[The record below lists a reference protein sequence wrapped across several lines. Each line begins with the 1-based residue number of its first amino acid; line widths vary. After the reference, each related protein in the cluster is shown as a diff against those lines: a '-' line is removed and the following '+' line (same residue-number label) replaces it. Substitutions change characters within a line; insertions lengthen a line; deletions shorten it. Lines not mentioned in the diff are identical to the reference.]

1 MNKLTDEQATQAEK
15 IIDDY
20 NKKYKES
27 IRNIA
32 KHRVPCNGE
41 DSTII
46 AGRELNVEDNEIIFP
61 PYGQGFKT
69 NLQDY
74 ITIKVNNNE
83 KSIKEKNIGKE

>member
-15 IIDDY
+15 IIADY

-32 KHRVPCNGE
+32 KHRVPCNVE
-41 DSTII
+41 NTII
-46 AGRELNVEDNEIIFP
+46 AGRELNVEGNEIIFP

-74 ITIKVNNNE
+74 ITIKANNNE
-83 KSIKEKNIGKE
+83 KSIKDKNIGKE